1 MTFIQTISYY
11 SDRPDE
17 LAAAEQEWLAA
28 TEGVRTTGREQL
40 LVDRTDPRHYL
51 VVVEFNSFDDAMR
64 NSNLPQTDAF
74 ATRMRE
80 LCDGEVVYTDYDLV
94 RSMETTAQM

>member
-17 LAAAEQEWLAA
+17 LAAAEEEWLAS
-28 TEGVRTTGREQL
+28 TEGMRTTGREQL

-51 VVVEFNSFDDAMR
+51 VVVEFDSAEEAAR

-74 ATRMRE
+74 ARRMRD
-80 LCDGEVVYTDYDLV
+80 LCDGEVIYTDYDLV
-94 RSMETTAQM
+94 RSMEPAPHM